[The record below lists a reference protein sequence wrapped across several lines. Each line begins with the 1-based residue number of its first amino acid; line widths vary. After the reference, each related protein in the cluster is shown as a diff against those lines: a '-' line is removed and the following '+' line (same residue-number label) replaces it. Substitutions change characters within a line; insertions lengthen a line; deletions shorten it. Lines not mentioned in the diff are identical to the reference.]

1 MFHKGVGMQMVTIDD
16 NTKIAME
23 VVAKTFKLQEQ
34 SSLHV
39 LKSLAKLLENKEQ
52 LPKDYILDENIKVGK
67 QKINEL
73 IKKHDKDGSV
83 IALDENLTKW
93 QRGLFFL
100 LFRSTSKYN
109 QKSIKN
115 VDLK

>member
-1 MFHKGVGMQMVTIDD
+1 M
-16 NTKIAME
+16 
-23 VVAKTFKLQEQ
+23 
-34 SSLHV
+34 
-39 LKSLAKLLENKEQ
+39 AKLLENKEQ
-52 LPKDYILDENIKVGK
+52 PPKDYIFDENIKISK

-73 IKKHDKDGSV
+73 IKNHDKNGSV

-100 LFRSTSKYN
+100 LFHSTSKYN

-115 VDLK
+115 VALK